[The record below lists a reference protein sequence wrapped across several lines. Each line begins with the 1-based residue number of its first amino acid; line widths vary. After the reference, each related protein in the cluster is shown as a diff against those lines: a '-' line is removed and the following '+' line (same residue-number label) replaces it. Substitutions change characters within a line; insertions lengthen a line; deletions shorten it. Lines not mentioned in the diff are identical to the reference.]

1 MNSTLG
7 VAVDEDQRSLSGYGI
22 VFNSDSHP
30 YETTNENGEPVKVFE
45 QIRAESLVGVGFDDV
60 IVSFNHN
67 EEKMLGRG
75 SAGTASFEVDEK
87 GVRYSVPELPNT
99 SYANDLIEMQSRGE
113 ILGSSFWFVPDW
125 QSGWEFEKRSD
136 GNYTSY
142 PKKIKRVI
150 EMGPV
155 VRPAY
160 PETSAEM
167 RSAFADFIKQNQP
180 DIDQA
185 NEQIARH
192 HQDLK
197 NQISI
202 IKVK

>member
-1 MNSTLG
+1 MISKME
-7 VAVDEDQRSLSGYGI
+7 VAVDEDKRSLSGYGI

-30 YETTNENGEPVKVFE
+30 YETTDENGEPVKVFE
-45 QIRAESLVGVGFDDV
+45 QIRSASLVGVSFDDV

-75 SAGTASFEVDEK
+75 SANTAFFEVDEK
-87 GVRYSVPELPNT
+87 GVSYSVPDLPNT

-113 ILGSSFWFVPDW
+113 INGSSFWFIPDW
-125 QSGWEFEKRSD
+125 SAGWEFEKRTD

-142 PKKIKRVI
+142 PKKIERVI

-167 RSAFADFIKQNQP
+167 RSAFEKF
-180 DIDQA
+180 IDQ
-185 NEQIARH
+185 NKPQPELLP
-192 HQDLK
+192 DGFE
-197 NQISI
+197 NQQRNF
-202 IKVK
+202 KALMGV